1 MSVSFGQHAK
11 TLLMQLKQSDWLPEY
26 NTPTV
31 RSALSEANALSKEIT
46 DTLKEMN
53 YEIKDASV
61 AARLTVYREAVIRN
75 RKCLLAYV
83 QHRSAKIR
91 SLRWQVGHPLPQKF
105 RDRMSPEEY
114 KYFTGYDE
122 ILNEYLKDMDLD
134 LATNVT
140 PPKSLYITV
149 RAIVDCGEIVGEDGT
164 SIRLEKFSENLVRR
178 QDVELLIKQGHVI
191 EV

>member
-61 AARLTVYREAVIRN
+61 AARKRLSSRVFFLF
-75 RKCLLAYV
+75 LLF
-83 QHRSAKIR
+83 
-91 SLRWQVGHPLPQKF
+91 LRRWTLSTEQP
-105 RDRMSPEEY
+105 M
-114 KYFTGYDE
+114 
-122 ILNEYLKDMDLD
+122 
-134 LATNVT
+134 
-140 PPKSLYITV
+140 
-149 RAIVDCGEIVGEDGT
+149 RAW
-164 SIRLEKFSENLVRR
+164 
-178 QDVELLIKQGHVI
+178 
-191 EV
+191 